1 MSTRIIIAD
10 DHEIMRDGLRVLIE
24 QQDGLEVVAEADSG
38 LTVTALVQQHQPD
51 VVVMDVAMPGL
62 NGIEATRQI
71 RSSWPA
77 VRVVALSM
85 HSDKRFIAGMFQAGA
100 SAYLLKKGAFGE
112 LAQAIQAVMTDQT
125 YISPKIANLVVE
137 DYIQHLQEDT
147 SSGAVALTTREREV
161 LLLLVEGLGA
171 EEIAERLHVSA
182 STVGTHRHHI
192 MEKLGIRS
200 LPELTKFALREGLT
214 FLET

>member
-1 MSTRIIIAD
+1 MSIRIIIAD
-10 DHEIMRDGLRVLIE
+10 DHEIMRDGLRVLID

-38 LTVTALVQQHQPD
+38 LTVIRLVGQHEPD

-71 RSSWPA
+71 RSTWPE

-112 LAQAIQAVMTDQT
+112 LAQAINAVMNDQT
-125 YISPKIANLVVE
+125 YISPKIANVVVD
-137 DYIQHLQEDT
+137 DYVQHLQEERA
-147 SSGAVALTTREREV
+147 SGDALLTARERQV
-161 LLLLVEGLGA
+161 LQLLVEGLGA
-171 EEIAERLHVSA
+171 EEIAARLHVSA

-200 LPELTKFALREGLT
+200 LPELTKYALREGLT
-214 FLET
+214 SLEL